1 MKDKQQNCTDEC
13 QKIGWLEA
21 EGRLGLEIQMCQ
33 DCFVCKSDQE
43 AHEKASKVIDTS
55 KRIFIYKD
63 NELTQKIGCGS
74 ELQACR
80 LVDKFLATV

>member
-33 DCFVCKSDQE
+33 DCYVCKSDQE

-55 KRIFIYKD
+55 KHKYDNFTAPRKIY
-63 NELTQKIGCGS
+63 E
-74 ELQACR
+74 R
-80 LVDKFLATV
+80 

>member
-1 MKDKQQNCTDEC
+1 MKDKQHNCTDEC

-33 DCFVCKSDQE
+33 DCYVCKSDKE

-55 KRIFIYKD
+55 KHKYDTFTAPRKIY
-63 NELTQKIGCGS
+63 E
-74 ELQACR
+74 R
-80 LVDKFLATV
+80 